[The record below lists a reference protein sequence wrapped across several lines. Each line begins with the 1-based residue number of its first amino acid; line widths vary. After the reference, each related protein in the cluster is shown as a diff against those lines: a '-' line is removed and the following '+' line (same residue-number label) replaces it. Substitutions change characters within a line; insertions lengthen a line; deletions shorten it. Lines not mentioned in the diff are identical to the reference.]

1 MSRLCNKPIK
11 EKNGMAR
18 KKIFNLF
25 SMIVMSLFLVCFAA
39 AGAASAKDIRK
50 PVYAGSFYPDTPE
63 ELTAIIKQFVS
74 RVKPIHVDRPSNSFL
89 KALIIPHAGYIYS
102 GWTAS
107 HISLVLKDNQFK
119 KIIVMGPDHRIG
131 FQGGAISDVSAYETP
146 FGRIPLNK
154 DTVQLRRKK
163 DLFRT
168 IPDSDRLEHSVEVV
182 LPYLQYF
189 LNKFEIVPIVL
200 GQGRNLDDKVA
211 DAIEPLQ
218 DHTTLLVA
226 SSDLSHYLPY
236 QEAVA
241 RDRETIEMI
250 LNLKADQ
257 LKNRENAACGKTPIL
272 VIINMARQHNWHPVL
287 LHYSNSGDTAGD
299 RSRVVG
305 YAAIAFYGGLSMKHR
320 KDSLQSLNEEQG
332 QKLVKLAR
340 QTIAERLG
348 KRSGKVD
355 QESMTDSVFKEKRG
369 TFVTLTINK
378 QLRGCIGNLDSTD
391 SIVDGIERNAVNAAF
406 RDPRFP
412 ALKANE
418 LDRVDIEVSILTD
431 PQPLEYRDSKDLLS
445 KLRVNVD
452 GVILRKGA
460 FSATFLPQVWE
471 QLPQPEEFLSHL
483 CTKAGL
489 PSDTWQKGHLEILTY
504 QVQYFEEEK

>member
-1 MSRLCNKPIK
+1 
-11 EKNGMAR
+11 
-18 KKIFNLF
+18 
-25 SMIVMSLFLVCFAA
+25 
-39 AGAASAKDIRK
+39 
-50 PVYAGSFYPDTPE
+50 
-63 ELTAIIKQFVS
+63 
-74 RVKPIHVDRPSNSFL
+74 
-89 KALIIPHAGYIYS
+89 
-102 GWTAS
+102 
-107 HISLVLKDNQFK
+107 
-119 KIIVMGPDHRIG
+119 
-131 FQGGAISDVSAYETP
+131 
-146 FGRIPLNK
+146 
-154 DTVQLRRKK
+154 
-163 DLFRT
+163 
-168 IPDSDRLEHSVEVV
+168 
-182 LPYLQYF
+182 
-189 LNKFEIVPIVL
+189 
-200 GQGRNLDDKVA
+200 
-211 DAIEPLQ
+211 
-218 DHTTLLVA
+218 
-226 SSDLSHYLPY
+226 
-236 QEAVA
+236 
-241 RDRETIEMI
+241 
-250 LNLKADQ
+250 
-257 LKNRENAACGKTPIL
+257 
-272 VIINMARQHNWHPVL
+272 MARQHNWHPVL

-412 ALKANE
+412 PLKAKE

-431 PQPLEYRDSKDLLS
+431 PQQLEYRDSKDLLS

-471 QLPQPEEFLSHL
+471 QLPQPETFLSHL

>member
-1 MSRLCNKPIK
+1 
-11 EKNGMAR
+11 MAM

-25 SMIVMSLFLVCFAA
+25 LMIVISLSPACFTAV
-39 AGAASAKDIRK
+39 GAANDKDIRK
-50 PVYAGSFYPDTPE
+50 AVYAGSFYPDTPE
-63 ELTAIIKQFVS
+63 ELTAIIKQLVS
-74 RVKPIHVDRPSNSFL
+74 QVKPIHVDRLPHSSL

-107 HISLVLKDNQFK
+107 HISLVLRENQFRRV
-119 KIIVMGPDHRIG
+119 IVMGPDHRIG

-146 FGRIPLNK
+146 LGRIPMNE
-154 DTVQLRRKK
+154 DAVRLRRKK
-163 DLFRT
+163 NLFRA
-168 IPDSDRLEHSVEVV
+168 IPDSDRFEHSVEVV

-189 LNKFEIVPIVL
+189 LKKFEIIPVVL
-200 GQGRNLDDKVA
+200 GQGMDLAEKVTAAFDPLLD
-211 DAIEPLQ
+211 Q
-218 DHTTLLVA
+218 TTLFVA

-250 LNLKADQ
+250 LNLKAAE
-257 LKNRENAACGKTPIL
+257 LKKRENAACGKIPIL
-272 VIINMARQHNWHPVL
+272 VVINMARQYNWHPVL

-299 RSRVVG
+299 RSKVVG
-305 YAAIAFYGGLSMKHR
+305 YTVIAFYGGLSMKSM
-320 KDSLQSLNEEQG
+320 DTPESLNEKQG
-332 QKLVKLAR
+332 QILVKLAR
-340 QTIAERLG
+340 QTIEERLN
-348 KRSGKVD
+348 KRSIKVD
-355 QESMTDSVFKEKRG
+355 PDSMVDSAFKEKRG

-412 ALKANE
+412 PLKADE
-418 LDRVDIEVSILTD
+418 LDRVDIEVSILTE

-452 GVILRKGA
+452 GVILRKGSA
-460 FSATFLPQVWE
+460 SATFLPQVWE
-471 QLPQPEEFLSHL
+471 QLLQPEKFLSHL

-489 PSDTWQKGHLEILTY
+489 PADAWKKGHLEILTY
-504 QVQYFEEEK
+504 QVQYFEEDK